1 MRTRVQAM
9 SCSLAFALSASLSAQ
24 TMESAASYP
33 SKPLRIVVPY
43 SPGGPADIGG
53 RMIGQRLNDVWKQP
67 VIVDNR
73 PGGNT
78 ITGAEIVV
86 KAQPDGYTLFIA
98 FVGTLAIN
106 PSLYR
111 KLPYDP
117 LKDLAPVAMIATL
130 PLILVVSPSLP
141 ANSVKELIALAKAQP
156 GKLTF
161 GSGGVGQGSHLAGEL
176 FKSVTGT
183 QMTHVPYKGNAPAV
197 ADVVGGHISMIFDGM
212 TSSLPFVRSGK
223 LKALGITTAKRSQAL
238 PDLITVAE
246 AGVPGYDVGSWF
258 GILSTGGTPPG
269 TVMKLNR
276 EIVRYLELPETRAR
290 LLQMG
295 LEMQTGTPQE
305 FRDYIKAETTKWAQ
319 VVKESGA
326 TAE

>member
-1 MRTRVQAM
+1 MRIGVQALA
-9 SCSLAFALSASLSAQ
+9 CSLAFVLSGSLRAQ
-24 TMESAASYP
+24 SPQIAESYP

-106 PSLYR
+106 PSLYK

-117 LKDLAPVAMIATL
+117 LRDFAPVAMIATL
-130 PLILVVSPSLP
+130 PLILVVSPSMP
-141 ANSVKELIALAKAQP
+141 VNSVKELIALAKVQP

-176 FKSVTGT
+176 FKSMTGT

-197 ADVVGGHISMIFDGM
+197 ADVVGSHISMIFDGM
-212 TSSLPFVRSGK
+212 TSSLPFVRSGR
-223 LKALGITTAKRSQAL
+223 LKALAITTAKRSQAL
-238 PDLITVAE
+238 PELITIAE

-258 GILSTGGTPPG
+258 GILATGGTPPAI
-269 TVMKLNR
+269 VAKLNR
-276 EIVRYLELPETRAR
+276 EIVRYLEMPDTRAR

-295 LEMQTGTPQE
+295 LEMQTGTPRE
-305 FRDYIKAETTKWAQ
+305 FHDYIKAEISKWAQ